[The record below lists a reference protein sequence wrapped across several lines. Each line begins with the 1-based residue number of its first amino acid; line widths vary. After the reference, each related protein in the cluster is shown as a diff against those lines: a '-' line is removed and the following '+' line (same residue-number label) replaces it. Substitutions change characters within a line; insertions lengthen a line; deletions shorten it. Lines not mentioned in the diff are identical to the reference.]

1 MQIYR
6 SGNANQCYNTGYLF
20 NTVANSVKF
29 AGMVYQV
36 ALQRLERFA
45 EQFWKEAGNGKIFAF
60 HGAMGA
66 GKTTIIGA
74 LCRYKGVQD
83 TVSSPTF
90 AIINEY
96 SYKEGTVD
104 SSIYHIDL
112 YRLNTEQ
119 EIMQTGVADCLE
131 SGAICFVEWPQK
143 APFLFDA
150 HTVHVVI
157 DVVSAEERSIKI
169 LHATTFPFLSI
180 A

>member
-1 MQIYR
+1 
-6 SGNANQCYNTGYLF
+6 
-20 NTVANSVKF
+20 
-29 AGMVYQV
+29 MVYQV
-36 ALQRLERFA
+36 ALQQLDGFA
-45 EQFWKEAGNGKIFAF
+45 GTFWKEAGGQKIFAF

-66 GKTTIIGA
+66 GKTTIIAA

-83 TVSSPTF
+83 SISSPTF

-96 SYKEGTVD
+96 SYQETAGH

-143 APFLFDA
+143 APFLFDE

-157 DVVSAEERSIKI
+157 DVVSPEERSIKI
-169 LHATTFPFLSI
+169 MHATTFPILSI

>member
-1 MQIYR
+1 
-6 SGNANQCYNTGYLF
+6 
-20 NTVANSVKF
+20 
-29 AGMVYQV
+29 MVYQV
-36 ALQRLERFA
+36 VLQQLDRFA
-45 EQFWKEAGNGKIFAF
+45 EQFWNEAGNRKIFAF

-74 LCRYKGVQD
+74 LCRYKGVQE

-96 SYKEGTVD
+96 SYEEGAGPA
-104 SSIYHIDL
+104 SIYHIDL
-112 YRLNTEQ
+112 YRLETEQ

-131 SGAICFVEWPQK
+131 SGAFCFVEWPQK

-150 HTVHVVI
+150 QTVHVMI
-157 DVVSAEERSIKI
+157 DVISADERSIKI
-169 LHATTFPFLSI
+169 VHASTFPYHSI